1 MYVYLFIF
9 MSLEQRFVIKYL
21 LRKETKPKDIIAELQ
36 QVYGEDAYSPA
47 STYFWIKE
55 IKLGRGD
62 LHTIPSPGRTPDEQI
77 DDLILREL
85 NFDPFI
91 TARMISRK
99 AHCAHSTILSHLIDS
114 LHMKNIHLR
123 WIPHQLNALH
133 KSVRVEISR
142 TILCY
147 LDKAKKNNF
156 KFILTGDECWFEY
169 RYNYKRMWVFD
180 FDERQDIVSPSD
192 IQKKTMVTIFF
203 NADGVQ
209 LIDVKPKGIK
219 INSDYFINMILQKL
233 ADLDVVKKAKNQ
245 KQQML
250 LHFDNAPSHN
260 AKVVESFIAK
270 TTFERIPHPPYSPD
284 LAPSDFGLFG
294 TVKDYFKGREFESE
308 EELLSAINEFL
319 TSKSKQFFK
328 SLFENWE
335 KRLKRCIELDGDY
348 VI

>member
-1 MYVYLFIF
+1 
-9 MSLEQRFVIKYL
+9 
-21 LRKETKPKDIIAELQ
+21 
-36 QVYGEDAYSPA
+36 
-47 STYFWIKE
+47 
-55 IKLGRGD
+55 
-62 LHTIPSPGRTPDEQI
+62 
-77 DDLILREL
+77 
-85 NFDPFI
+85 
-91 TARMISRK
+91 
-99 AHCAHSTILSHLIDS
+99 
-114 LHMKNIHLR
+114 
-123 WIPHQLNALH
+123 
-133 KSVRVEISR
+133 
-142 TILCY
+142 
-147 LDKAKKNNF
+147 
-156 KFILTGDECWFEY
+156 
-169 RYNYKRMWVFD
+169 MWVFD

-219 INSDYFINMILQKL
+219 INSNYFINMILQKL

-335 KRLKRCIELDGDY
+335 KRLKRCIDLDGDY

>member
-1 MYVYLFIF
+1 
-9 MSLEQRFVIKYL
+9 
-21 LRKETKPKDIIAELQ
+21 
-36 QVYGEDAYSPA
+36 
-47 STYFWIKE
+47 
-55 IKLGRGD
+55 
-62 LHTIPSPGRTPDEQI
+62 
-77 DDLILREL
+77 
-85 NFDPFI
+85 
-91 TARMISRK
+91 
-99 AHCAHSTILSHLIDS
+99 
-114 LHMKNIHLR
+114 
-123 WIPHQLNALH
+123 
-133 KSVRVEISR
+133 
-142 TILCY
+142 
-147 LDKAKKNNF
+147 
-156 KFILTGDECWFEY
+156 
-169 RYNYKRMWVFD
+169 
-180 FDERQDIVSPSD
+180 
-192 IQKKTMVTIFF
+192 MVTIFF

-294 TVKDYFKGREFESE
+294 TVKDYFRGREFESE
-308 EELLSAINEFL
+308 EEILSAINEFL

>member
-1 MYVYLFIF
+1 

-62 LHTIPSPGRTPDEQI
+62 LHTIPSPGSTPDEQI

-99 AHCAHSTILSHLIDS
+99 AHSAPSTILSHLIDS

-147 LDKAKKNNF
+147 LDKAKKI
-156 KFILTGDECWFEY
+156 ILNSFLLVTNAGLNTGTIIKGCGFLILMNVKILY
-169 RYNYKRMWVFD
+169 HHQIFR
-180 FDERQDIVSPSD
+180 
-192 IQKKTMVTIFF
+192 KK
-203 NADGVQ
+203 Q
-209 LIDVKPKGIK
+209 
-219 INSDYFINMILQKL
+219 
-233 ADLDVVKKAKNQ
+233 
-245 KQQML
+245 
-250 LHFDNAPSHN
+250 
-260 AKVVESFIAK
+260 
-270 TTFERIPHPPYSPD
+270 
-284 LAPSDFGLFG
+284 
-294 TVKDYFKGREFESE
+294 
-308 EELLSAINEFL
+308 
-319 TSKSKQFFK
+319 
-328 SLFENWE
+328 W
-335 KRLKRCIELDGDY
+335 
-348 VI
+348 